1 MINVRFVTPD
11 GLYKEVEASAINLN
25 TTDGQR
31 GILPNHMPIVL
42 MINISRLETIEN
54 GQRKQYATSGGM
66 LYFNDN
72 KATILVSSIESKEE
86 IDISRAQNAKQR
98 AEDRISGKLKE
109 NNLDIKRANVA
120 LARAIN
126 RIRVSEYN

>member
-42 MINISRLETIEN
+42 MINISRLETIEE
-54 GQRKQYATSGGM
+54 GKRKQYATSGGM

-86 IDISRAQNAKQR
+86 IDLERAMQSKKR
-98 AEDRISGKLKE
+98 AEDRISGQSKE
-109 NNLDIKRANVA
+109 ENLDLKRASIS
-120 LARAIN
+120 LARALN
-126 RIRVSEYN
+126 RIQVSQY

>member
-42 MINISRLETIEN
+42 MINISRLEVVED
-54 GQRKQYATSGGM
+54 GQRKQYATGGGM
-66 LYFNDN
+66 LYFADN
-72 KATILVSSIESKEE
+72 KATILVDSIESKEE
-86 IDISRAQNAKQR
+86 IDLERAMSAKQR
-98 AEDRISGKLKE
+98 AEDRMSGKLKE
-109 NNLDIKRANVA
+109 DNLDIKRANIA

-126 RIRVSEYN
+126 RIQVSNY

>member
-42 MINISRLETIEN
+42 MINISRLETVES
-54 GQRKQYATSGGM
+54 GQRKQYATGGGM
-66 LYFNDN
+66 LYFSDN
-72 KATILVSSIESKEE
+72 KATILVDSIESQEE
-86 IDISRAQNAKQR
+86 IDVSRALEAKKR

-109 NNLDIKRANVA
+109 ENLDIKRANIA

-126 RIRVSEYN
+126 RIEVSKY